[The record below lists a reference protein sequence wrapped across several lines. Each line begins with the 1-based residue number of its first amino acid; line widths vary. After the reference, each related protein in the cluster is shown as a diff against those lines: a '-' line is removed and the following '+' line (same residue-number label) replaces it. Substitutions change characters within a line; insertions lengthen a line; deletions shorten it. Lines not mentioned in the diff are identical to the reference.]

1 MPEMTIQLRC
11 NPATGQRDI
20 VVKLHGDEEL
30 LPTEHENLHRK
41 LVEKLIEGGLIKT
54 GEQGRLVVERE
65 EGVVVAPPQSGSESP
80 ERRAAGSQQ

>member
-30 LPTEHENLHRK
+30 LPAEHENLHRQ
-41 LVEKLIEGGLIKT
+41 LVEKLMAGGLVKP

-65 EGVVVAPPQSGSESP
+65 EGVVIEPPKSQGDGP
-80 ERRAAGSQQ
+80 ERRAAGAQQ

>member
-30 LPTEHENLHRK
+30 LPTEHENLHRR
-41 LVEKLIEGGLIKT
+41 LVEKLIEGGLLKSE
-54 GEQGRLVVERE
+54 EQGRLIVERE
-65 EGVVVAPPQSGSESP
+65 EGVVAAPNQSSGDSAEP
-80 ERRAAGSQQ
+80 KAAAAQQ